1 MPLGSTNSILLLM
14 HKVIGCILCL
24 EVHSLQVV
32 TTWWDR
38 CEILD
43 KDRCF
48 DWMKT
53 HSGRTYKV
61 HHQLH
66 TVMAE
71 KVASV
76 MELLKGEDT
85 KKQRTRVI

>member
-1 MPLGSTNSILLLM
+1 MPLEFTNIILVVV
-14 HKVIGCILCL
+14 HNVIGCISSL
-24 EVHSLQVV
+24 EVDSLHAL
-32 TTWWDR
+32 TTWWDS

-61 HHQLH
+61 HHQLY

-71 KVASV
+71 N
-76 MELLKGEDT
+76 G
-85 KKQRTRVI
+85 Q